1 MADSPWPWIRQERQA
16 LVDDLTGLSAD
27 RWTTPSACDQW
38 TVAQVLAH
46 LTSLAKLTPPKF
58 IGTFLTSGFS
68 IDGVNAKGV
77 AAESAGGPEHTL
89 SELRSRIAATTSP
102 PGPADSWLGET
113 LVHSEDIRQ
122 PLGIKHEYPVEAL
135 TRAIEF
141 YRGSNLVIGGKKR
154 VAGLTLKATDT
165 DWAAGS
171 GPVVEGPALAL
182 LRATTGRS
190 AALDELSGPGLD
202 LLRTR

>member
-1 MADSPWPWIRQERQA
+1 M
-16 LVDDLTGLSAD
+16 
-27 RWTTPSACDQW
+27 
-38 TVAQVLAH
+38 
-46 LTSLAKLTPPKF
+46 
-58 IGTFLTSGFS
+58 
-68 IDGVNAKGV
+68 
-77 AAESAGGPEHTL
+77 
-89 SELRSRIAATTSP
+89 
-102 PGPADSWLGET
+102 
-113 LVHSEDIRQ
+113 
-122 PLGIKHEYPVEAL
+122 GIKHEYPVEAL

-141 YRGSNLVIGGKKR
+141 YRGSNLIIGGKKR
-154 VAGLTLKATDT
+154 VAGLTLKATDA